1 MTPVPQPP
9 SRTPARWLLTFAGV
23 VASLGLWLF
32 GSGGTREETS
42 TAAADAASTTASE
55 RPSTP
60 TVTRL
65 RLTDAFV
72 YSTAKVQRHERWTR
86 ALAQRASG
94 STP

>member
-23 VASLGLWLF
+23 SALLGLWLF
-32 GSGGTREETS
+32 GFGGTREETS
-42 TAAADAASTTASE
+42 TAAADPASTSASA
-55 RPSTP
+55 PSSSP

-65 RLTDAFV
+65 RVTDAFV